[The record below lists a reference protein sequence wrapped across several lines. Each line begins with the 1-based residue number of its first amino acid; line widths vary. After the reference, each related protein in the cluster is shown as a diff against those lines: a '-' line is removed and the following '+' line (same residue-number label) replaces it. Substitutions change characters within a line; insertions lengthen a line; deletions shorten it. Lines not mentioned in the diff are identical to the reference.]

1 MTMTSL
7 GAKDMNGKD
16 TLGGFFSPASLLSG
30 AAPVADT
37 PLLFRESLE
46 RIADACTPQ
55 IEKITGAGLSPACSL
70 AGSANDTASEFLAS
84 LDRASVTGI
93 FEVPSANARLVAN
106 LDHDFL
112 DLVIELMCGG
122 MCAEPAPTTPRPG
135 TSIDRQFARVAFNLI
150 ASVMEKDWLGFGL
163 GAVTFGQ
170 IETKLDPLVLGKRAG
185 KVVVAT
191 LALSCRERRAT
202 CRIAIPEAIVNRFQQ
217 DTLPP
222 GVARDAGDP
231 KWTAHFQS
239 EIGRTVVKLDAC
251 IDANSLRLSDV
262 AALKVGQI
270 LTLPRSA
277 STRCELRG
285 DKKLLFRCEL
295 GQSEGRY
302 SVRISEVAPETPIE
316 AAPRAELSSI
326 FDVS

>member
-1 MTMTSL
+1 MNTASL
-7 GAKDMNGKD
+7 GAKD
-16 TLGGFFSPASLLSG
+16 TFGGYFSPASLLGG

-37 PLLFRESLE
+37 PLPFKESLQ
-46 RIADACTPQ
+46 RIADACTPR
-55 IEKITGAGLSPACSL
+55 IEKITGEGLSPTCSL
-70 AGSANDTASEFLAS
+70 AGMVNDTASEVLAS
-84 LDRASVTGI
+84 LERTAITALFD
-93 FEVPSANARLVAN
+93 VPAANARLVVS
-106 LDHDFL
+106 LEHDFL

-122 MCAEPAPTTPRPG
+122 MCAEPPPSAPRPG
-135 TSIDRQFARVAFNLI
+135 TSIDRQFARVAFNLL
-150 ASVMEKDWLGFGL
+150 ASVFEKEWAGFGI

-170 IETKLDPLVLGKRAG
+170 IESKPDPLVLGKRAG

-191 LALSCRERRAT
+191 LALECRERRAT
-202 CRIAIPEAIVNRFQQ
+202 CRVAIPDGIVSRFQQ
-217 DTLPP
+217 DSLPA
-222 GVARDAGDP
+222 GVAREAGDP
-231 KWTAHFQS
+231 KWTAHFQT

-262 AALKVGQI
+262 AALKVGQV

-277 STRCELRG
+277 STRCELRS

-316 AAPRAELSSI
+316 AIPRGELSSI
-326 FDVS
+326 FDMS